1 VDAQGQIEEK
11 LRTQVLLP
19 RDKIDPEIIY
29 NLQLVIILY
38 KVGLLDP
45 EFGPENQ
52 AYTEDFPEE
61 NTPIRGVIP
70 LEEGILLE
78 ALPVDSAIIAPIE
91 VLLEA
96 PAEYS
101 SL

>member
-1 VDAQGQIEEK
+1 
-11 LRTQVLLP
+11 
-19 RDKIDPEIIY
+19 
-29 NLQLVIILY
+29 LQLIIIFY
-38 KVGLLDP
+38 EVGLFNP
-45 EFGPENQ
+45 EFGPKNQ
-52 AYTEDFPEE
+52 IYTKDFPEE
-61 NTPIRGVIP
+61 NISIRGIIP

-78 ALPVDSAIIAPIE
+78 ALLVDSTIVALIE